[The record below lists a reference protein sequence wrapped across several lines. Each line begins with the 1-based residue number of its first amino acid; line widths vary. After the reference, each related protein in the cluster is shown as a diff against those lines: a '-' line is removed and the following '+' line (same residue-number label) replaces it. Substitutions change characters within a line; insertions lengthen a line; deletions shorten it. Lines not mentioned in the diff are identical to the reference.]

1 MAGYVVL
8 ANSNA
13 GSAEEDAIEAAYGV
27 LRAEAPTE
35 LARTGSDQD
44 VDSVLDA
51 LDGRQLVVAGGDG
64 SVHLVMQH
72 LHDRGESDATTLGL
86 VPLGTGNDLA
96 RCLGIPLE
104 PDAAAEVVV
113 AGTVRRLDLLED
125 DVGGVVVNAVHAGLG
140 AEAAQRSEAMKE
152 DLGPLAYP
160 IGALIAGV
168 QEPGWALEVTVDGQR
183 VAPDDGPVLMVGI
196 CNGSTIGGGAPL
208 CGVAVPDDGML
219 DVVVVAALGP
229 AARTAFG
236 ATLRNGR
243 HLERDDV
250 VHATGTEVRIEGD
263 PVRYNADG
271 EVSEAVGSRTYRLRP
286 SAWGMFVPRS
296 GCG

>member
-1 MAGYVVL
+1 MDGYVVL
-8 ANSNA
+8 ANANA
-13 GSAEEDAIEAAYGV
+13 GSAEEEALAAACDV
-27 LRAEAPTE
+27 LRADAPTE
-35 LARTGSDQD
+35 LARTASDRD
-44 VDSVLDA
+44 VDGVLDG
-51 LDGRQLVVAGGDG
+51 LDGRQLVIAGGDG

-72 LHDRGESDATTLGL
+72 LHDRGEADGTILGL

-96 RCLGIPLE
+96 RGLGIPLE
-104 PDAAAEVVV
+104 PDAAARVVV
-113 AGTVRRLDLLED
+113 RGTVRRLDLLED
-125 DVGGVVVNAVHAGLG
+125 DAGGVAVNAVHAGLG

-168 QEPGWALEVTVDGQR
+168 QETGWVLEVTVDGER

-208 CGVAVPDDGML
+208 CSAAVPDDGKL

-236 ATLRNGR
+236 AALRNGR
-243 HLERDDV
+243 HLEREDV
-250 VHATGTEVRIEGD
+250 VHRTGTEVRIEGD

-271 EVSEAVGSRTYRLRP
+271 EVSGSVGSRTYRLRP
-286 SAWGMFVPRS
+286 STWGLFVPGS
-296 GCG
+296 GGG

>member
-1 MAGYVVL
+1 MDGYVVL
-8 ANSNA
+8 ANANA
-13 GSAEEDAIEAAYGV
+13 GSAEEEALEAACDV
-27 LRAEAPTE
+27 LRADAPTE
-35 LARTGSDQD
+35 LARTASDRD
-44 VDSVLDA
+44 VDGVLDG
-51 LDGRQLVVAGGDG
+51 LDGRQLVIAGGDG

-72 LHDRGESDATTLGL
+72 LHDRGEADRTTLGL

-96 RCLGIPLE
+96 RGLGIPLE
-104 PDAAAEVVV
+104 PDGAARVVV
-113 AGTVRRLDLLED
+113 GGAVRRLDLLED
-125 DVGGVVVNAVHAGLG
+125 DAGGVAVNAVHAGLG

-168 QEPGWALEVTVDGQR
+168 QESGWALEVSVDGER

-208 CGVAVPDDGML
+208 CGAAVPDDGKL

-236 ATLRNGR
+236 AALRKGR

-250 VHATGTEVRIEGD
+250 VHSTGTEVGIEGD

-271 EVSEAVGSRTYRLRP
+271 EVSGAVGSRTYRLRP
-286 SAWGMFVPRS
+286 SAWGLLVPGS
-296 GCG
+296 GGG